1 MKPILVIGCGN
12 PLRSDDG
19 VGRHAAR
26 QIAATVSQSDVAVL
40 VRHQLTPDLAEPV
53 YKARFVIFIDASG
66 EDPPGKIR
74 SRRLVPESAWPCLL
88 MHHLTPAGLLA
99 CAKAI
104 YGNCPPAVLYSV
116 GAKRFDFNDVLS
128 DDVYRR
134 LPELLT
140 RIRRQII
147 RQTAHSNDSDELKA
161 QTPPV
166 KRLLPLSLP

>member
-1 MKPILVIGCGN
+1 MKTTLIIGCGN

-19 VGRHAAR
+19 VGRYAAR
-26 QIAATVSQSDVAVL
+26 QIAETFAQSDVAVL

-53 YKARFVIFIDASG
+53 HRARLVIFIDASC

-74 SRRLVPESAWPCLL
+74 SCRLVPESALPCLL

-116 GAKRFDFNDVLS
+116 GAKRFEFNEVLS
-128 DDVYRR
+128 DEVYRS

-140 RIRRQII
+140 CIRRRII
-147 RQTAHSNDSDELKA
+147 RQTAHSNNPDKIERSN
-161 QTPPV
+161 
-166 KRLLPLSLP
+166 RF

>member
-26 QIAATVSQSDVAVL
+26 QIAATVAQDDVAVL

-53 YKARFVIFIDASG
+53 RKACLVIFIDASCS
-66 EDPPGKIR
+66 DPPGKIR
-74 SRRLVPESAWPCLL
+74 SRRLVPEAALPGLL

-99 CAKAI
+99 CTKSI
-104 YGNCPPAVLYSV
+104 YGHCPPAELYSV
-116 GAKRFDFNDVLS
+116 GARCLEFGEVLS
-128 DDVYRR
+128 DEVYRC

-140 RIRRQII
+140 RIRRRII
-147 RQTAHSNDSDELKA
+147 RQTAHLN
-161 QTPPV
+161 TPD
-166 KRLLPLSLP
+166 RIETSSAT